1 MLQQAHM
8 HDRHHDVFQ
17 WVVTLLNL
25 ASFPKHGPQ
34 PAAGNKGTGSL
45 WVFSEKCT
53 VMILQGRSETP
64 GCLEFSPTP

>member
-1 MLQQAHM
+1 MLQQAQM
-8 HDRHHDVFQ
+8 HNQHHDAVQ

-34 PAAGNKGTGSL
+34 PAAGNKGTGTF
-45 WVFSEKCT
+45 WVFYEMCT

-64 GCLEFSPTP
+64 GCLESNPTL